1 MVWIR
6 QQTFLNDPIIQTIM
20 PNLSEQN
27 FPKLIL
33 PNIPNLHKLDV
44 YRANG
49 GYQMYSKALTMQPN
63 DIIEEVKRSGLRGR
77 GGACFPTG
85 LKWSFMPKGN
95 EKPKYL
101 AINGDESEPGSFK
114 DRAIFEFNPHLL
126 IEGILIAG
134 YAMGIKTAFI
144 YIRGEYHKWVRLTEE
159 AVQSAYDA
167 GLVGSRMKETFG
179 GEFTMDIVVHKG
191 AGAYICG
198 EESSLMNSLEGDR
211 PYPRVKPPFPA
222 QVGLWGM
229 PTTINNVETIAN
241 VPVILRMG
249 GEAYSKIGAEKHPGT
264 LLLGISGHV
273 NKPGVY
279 EVPSGLP
286 LLDIINDLAGGVPNG
301 KAIKAVIP
309 GGSSMPILRG
319 DQLEGVM
326 MDAESLKAAG
336 SAIGTG
342 GIMVMDEDTDIPHML
357 RRLIHFYHHES
368 CGQCTPCREGCGW
381 LEKVLTRVDEG
392 EAASSDLDL
401 LVDIANNIEGNTIC
415 ALGEAAAWPTRF
427 TITRLREEFEAKV
440 KPAPALPVTNVVHAL
455 RESSYRPAVVER

>member
-1 MVWIR
+1 
-6 QQTFLNDPIIQTIM
+6 M

-33 PNIPNLHKLDV
+33 PDIPNLHKLDV
-44 YRANG
+44 YLANG
-49 GYQMYSKALTMQPN
+49 GYQMYRKALTMQPN
-63 DIIEEVKRSGLRGR
+63 DIIEEMKRSGLRGR

-95 EKPKYL
+95 DKPKYL

-134 YAMGIKTAFI
+134 YAMGINTAFI

-159 AVQSAYDA
+159 AVQAAYDA
-167 GLVGSRMKETFG
+167 GMIGPRMKETFG
-179 GEFTMDIVVHKG
+179 GDYSMDIVVHKG

-249 GEAYSKIGAEKHPGT
+249 AEAYSKIGAEKHPGT

-286 LLDIINDLAGGVPNG
+286 LLDIINDLAGGVPGG
-301 KAIKAVIP
+301 KKIKAVIP

-326 MDAESLKAAG
+326 MDAEGLKAAG

-392 EAASSDLDL
+392 HASSSDLDL

-440 KPAPALPVTNVVHAL
+440 KPDAALPVANVVHAL
-455 RESSYRPAVVER
+455 RESSYRPAVVTES